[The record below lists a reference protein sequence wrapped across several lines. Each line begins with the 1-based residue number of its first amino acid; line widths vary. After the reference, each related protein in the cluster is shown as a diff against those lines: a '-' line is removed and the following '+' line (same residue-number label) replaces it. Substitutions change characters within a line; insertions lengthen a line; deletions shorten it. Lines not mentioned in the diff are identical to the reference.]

1 MSSHS
6 FTIITIH
13 PSLPFIPQT
22 LAGFLSS
29 SSLPHS
35 SPWLTAYVWPFC
47 RPCLVGIQSTPN
59 YIWCT
64 LPCKKVGSRHDGVY
78 IKVFGSGTYDH
89 LPVFLLCVLLVLSEA
104 RDIASLFCSNWTEV
118 VLICRYV
125 VHKTVMVM
133 GWMLTI
139 LRCSGCKLVNNPW
152 KDEMNLDL
160 QLNPGD
166 DASSNKVVD
175 ANIVSSSPAPH
186 PLSAAA
192 ARENQERQGAKSSI
206 IAKLIRSSKGSPPA
220 DQRHGVSAP
229 PERAAGQRQPALGM
243 LIFFFFFLF

>member
-186 PLSAAA
+186 PCLPLQP
-192 ARENQERQGAKSSI
+192 ENQERQGAKSSI